1 MALNVHWT
9 GSPQDAG
16 RQRSMLAG
24 VCKLGL
30 IGLKLVSHEKRATM
44 VPFARMHGSGNDF
57 VVLDDRDGRLRRH
70 RQALAQSLCDRRRGL
85 GGDGLV
91 LLSSS
96 SGGHVV
102 MSYVNADG
110 MDGEMCGNG
119 AGCAVRRAWE
129 LGFFDG
135 SETVLDTDAGAVG
148 ATLDG
153 FRVTMTMMDP
163 QDERLNLSI
172 PTSEGTLL
180 GHFIDTGV
188 PHVVLFVDDVAQ
200 ANLADLGPE
209 LRHHPLFPRGCNVN
223 WASPAGE
230 NCFRMRTY
238 ERGVEAETLSCGTGA
253 TAIALIAYRL
263 GLANPP
269 VKIRA
274 SGGGA
279 LNIEFD
285 ESPAGPLRNVRTT
298 VEVERIA
305 EGTLDNDWL
314 SRRGFAF

>member
-1 MALNVHWT
+1 M
-9 GSPQDAG
+9 
-16 RQRSMLAG
+16 
-24 VCKLGL
+24 
-30 IGLKLVSHEKRATM
+30 I
-44 VPFARMHGSGNDF
+44 PFARMHGSGNDF
-57 VVLDDRDGRLRRH
+57 VVVDDRAGRLRRH
-70 RQALAQSLCDRRRGL
+70 RQPLAQTLCDRRRGV

-91 LLSSS
+91 LLSN
-96 SGGHVV
+96 GTDGHVV

-129 LGFFDG
+129 LGLFAG
-135 SETVLDTDAGAVG
+135 SDTVLDTDAGAIG

-153 FRVTMTMMDP
+153 FRVTMTMTDP

-180 GHFIDTGV
+180 GHHIDTGV

-200 ANLADLGPE
+200 ANLAELGPE
-209 LRHHPLFPRGCNVN
+209 IRRHPLFPRGCNVN

-230 NCFRMRTY
+230 NAFRMRTY

-263 GLANPP
+263 GLARPP

-274 SGGGA
+274 SGGGV

-305 EGTLDNDWL
+305 EGTIDDDWL
-314 SRRGFAF
+314 ARRGFAF

>member
-1 MALNVHWT
+1 M
-9 GSPQDAG
+9 
-16 RQRSMLAG
+16 
-24 VCKLGL
+24 
-30 IGLKLVSHEKRATM
+30 I
-44 VPFARMHGSGNDF
+44 PFARMHGSGNDF
-57 VVLDDRDGRLRRH
+57 VVMDDRAGRLRRH
-70 RQALAQSLCDRRRGL
+70 RQVLAQTLCDRRRGL

-91 LLSSS
+91 LLSD
-96 SGGHVV
+96 GTNGHVV
-102 MSYVNADG
+102 MTYVNADG

-129 LGFFDG
+129 LGLFTG

-148 ATLDG
+148 AALDG
-153 FRVTMTMMDP
+153 FRVTMTMTDP

-180 GHFIDTGV
+180 GHYIDTGV
-188 PHVVLFVDDVAQ
+188 PHVVLFVEDVVQ
-200 ANLADLGPE
+200 ANLAELGPE
-209 LRHHPLFPRGCNVN
+209 IRRHPLFPRGCNVN
-223 WASPAGE
+223 WASKVAE
-230 NCFRMRTY
+230 NSFRMRTY

-263 GLANPP
+263 GLAKPP

-274 SGGGA
+274 SGGGM

-285 ESPAGPLRNVRTT
+285 ESPAHRLQNVRTT

-305 EGTLDNDWL
+305 EGTIDDDWL
-314 SRRGFAF
+314 ARRGFAF